1 MTFSKRLPQLLSFS
15 NPPCHKTTQRKICQL
30 LQLCGLAMV
39 LVATFTYFVGCYIMR
54 VNLGPQWSKMQ
65 RYGQEAPQ
73 TALNHLKE
81 WGGPTM
87 ILWLRDSGTRTHTTY
102 NYIFFPLHFGA
113 IDSQLGTS
121 RAYSLN
127 VGVVVGSVPF
137 LQRVAL
143 SPPEDVAGWDL
154 LSWSFMGVVSLTHAA
169 CD

>member
-1 MTFSKRLPQLLSFS
+1 MPVASAMWASYGVGGYVYILCWLLYHACEPRASVIKDAEVWSRSTPNSSK
-15 NPPCHKTTQRKICQL
+15 PPER
-30 LQLCGLAMV
+30 
-39 LVATFTYFVGCYIMR
+39 MR
-54 VNLGPQWSKMQ
+54 
-65 RYGQEAPQ
+65 
-73 TALNHLKE
+73 
-81 WGGPTM
+81 GPTM

-143 SPPEDVAGWDL
+143 SPPEDVAG
-154 LSWSFMGVVSLTHAA
+154 
-169 CD
+169 